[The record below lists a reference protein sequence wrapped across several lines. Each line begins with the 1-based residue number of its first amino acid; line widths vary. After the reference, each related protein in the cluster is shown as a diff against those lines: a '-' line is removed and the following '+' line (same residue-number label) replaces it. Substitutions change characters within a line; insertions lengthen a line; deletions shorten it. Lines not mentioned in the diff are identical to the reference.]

1 MDKTKA
7 EAAAY
12 APEIELLTRA
22 MMGLLNAVAT
32 HGLSVAP
39 LVPMGDEIQRRLRVL
54 LDLEEGK

>member
-12 APEIELLTRA
+12 AVEIELLTRA
-22 MMGLLNAVAT
+22 LNNLTMSFNSTTEERAEV
-32 HGLSVAP
+32 
-39 LVPMGDEIQRRLRVL
+39 MRRLRVL

>member
-22 MMGLLNAVAT
+22 LERLER
-32 HGLSVAP
+32 HFAP
-39 LVPMGDEIQRRLRVL
+39 TLPDERLELRRRLRVL
-54 LDLEEGK
+54 LDLEESK

>member
-1 MDKTKA
+1 MEKTKA

-22 MMGLLNAVAT
+22 IT
-32 HGLSVAP
+32 HWSQWP
-39 LVPMGDEIQRRLRVL
+39 LIVSKETVEVGRELMRRLRVL